1 MVAAGAW
8 VKEGHTLGST
18 DEADGVGVRL
28 GRGASV
34 AQLPGPGTRQQR
46 SDDWERG

>member
-34 AQLPGPGTRQQR
+34 ATATGAGDETAA
-46 SDDWERG
+46 E